1 MLVQSILIGLVAAFG
16 AFDWQLGTLY
26 AFRPIVL
33 CPLVGL
39 VLGDLQTG
47 LAIGASLE
55 LLFMG
60 SISIGA
66 YVPPNETVG
75 GVLACAFAI
84 SLGESTEAA
93 IALAMPIA
101 VLTLSLKNIMRVI
114 DPFFVDMAD
123 KFAAQG
129 NVKGIYAIHF
139 LLGNALGCVLYF
151 ILCSTAFYLGVDAVK
166 GLLDMIPQFAI
177 DGFGIAANILPAMGF
192 AMLGRLVLTKQVMPY
207 FFLGFLITSYAGIP
221 VLGVAILAIIIA
233 IEKFDLLKMGGA
245 AEPALAAEGDDD
257 DDF

>member
-1 MLVQSILIGLVAAFG
+1 MLVQSILIGLIAALG
-16 AFDWQLGTLY
+16 ALDWQLGTLY

-47 LAIGASLE
+47 LAIAASLE

-101 VLTLSLKNIMRVI
+101 VLTLSLKNII
-114 DPFFVDMAD
+114 HALDPFFVDMAER
-123 KFAAQG
+123 FAEKG
-129 NVKGIYAIHF
+129 NLKGIYAIHF
-139 LLGNALGCVLYF
+139 LLGNMIGCTLYF
-151 ILCSTAFYLGVDAVK
+151 VLCASAFYMGVDAVK
-166 GLLDMIPQFAI
+166 GLLNMVPQFVI
-177 DGFGIAANILPAMGF
+177 DGFGVAANILPAMGF

-207 FFLGFLITSYAGIP
+207 FFLGFLITSYAGVP
-221 VLGVAILAIIIA
+221 VLGVAVAAIIIA
-233 IEKFDLLKMGGA
+233 VVKFDLLNGGTSA
-245 AEPALAAEGDDD
+245 TPALATEGDDD

>member
-1 MLVQSILIGLVAAFG
+1 MLVQSILIGLIAAFG

-245 AEPALAAEGDDD
+245 AEPALAAGGDDD

>member
-1 MLVQSILIGLVAAFG
+1 MLVQSILIGLIAALG
-16 AFDWQLGTLY
+16 ALDGQLGTLY

-47 LAIGASLE
+47 LAIAASLE

-101 VLTLSLKNIMRVI
+101 VLTLSLKNII
-114 DPFFVDMAD
+114 HALDPFFVDMAER
-123 KFAAQG
+123 FAEKG
-129 NVKGIYAIHF
+129 NLKGIYAIHF
-139 LLGNALGCVLYF
+139 LLGNMIGCTLYF
-151 ILCSTAFYLGVDAVK
+151 VLCASAFYMGVDAVK
-166 GLLDMIPQFAI
+166 GLLNMVPQFVI
-177 DGFGIAANILPAMGF
+177 DGFGVAANILPAMGF

-207 FFLGFLITSYAGIP
+207 FFLGFLITSYAGVP
-221 VLGVAILAIIIA
+221 VLGVAVAAIIIA
-233 IEKFDLLKMGGA
+233 VVKFDLLNGGA
-245 AEPALAAEGDDD
+245 SATPALATEGDDD

>member
-1 MLVQSILIGLVAAFG
+1 MLVQSILIGLIAAFG

-245 AEPALAAEGDDD
+245 AEPALSAEGDDD

>member
-1 MLVQSILIGLVAAFG
+1 MLVQSILIGLIAAFG

-47 LAIGASLE
+47 LAVGASLE

>member
-1 MLVQSILIGLVAAFG
+1 MLVQSILIGLIAALG
-16 AFDWQLGTLY
+16 ALDWQLGTLY

-47 LAIGASLE
+47 LAIAASLE

-84 SLGESTEAA
+84 SIGESTEAA

-101 VLTLSLKNIMRVI
+101 VLTLSLKNII
-114 DPFFVDMAD
+114 HTLDPFFVDMAER
-123 KFAAQG
+123 FAAKG
-129 NVKGIYAIHF
+129 NLKGVYAIHF
-139 LLGNALGCVLYF
+139 LLGNLIGCALYF
-151 ILCSTAFYLGVDAVK
+151 VLCATAFYMGVDAVK
-166 GLLDMIPQFAI
+166 GLLDMVPEFVIN
-177 DGFGIAANILPAMGF
+177 GIGVAANILPAMGF
-192 AMLGRLVLTKQVMPY
+192 AMLGRLVLTKRVMPY
-207 FFLGFLITSYAGIP
+207 FFLGFLITSYAGVP
-221 VLGVAILAIIIA
+221 VLGVAVAAIIIA
-233 IEKFDLLKMGGA
+233 VVKFDLLNPNATA
-245 AEPALAAEGDDD
+245 APALASEGDDD

>member
-1 MLVQSILIGLVAAFG
+1 MLVQSILIGLIAAFG

-47 LAIGASLE
+47 LAVGASLE

-123 KFAAQG
+123 RFAAQG

>member
-1 MLVQSILIGLVAAFG
+1 MLVQSILIGLIAAFG

-139 LLGNALGCVLYF
+139 LLGNALGCALYF

>member
-1 MLVQSILIGLVAAFG
+1 MLVQSILIGLIAAFG

-166 GLLDMIPQFAI
+166 GLLDMIRQFAI

>member
-1 MLVQSILIGLVAAFG
+1 MLVQSILIGLIAAFG